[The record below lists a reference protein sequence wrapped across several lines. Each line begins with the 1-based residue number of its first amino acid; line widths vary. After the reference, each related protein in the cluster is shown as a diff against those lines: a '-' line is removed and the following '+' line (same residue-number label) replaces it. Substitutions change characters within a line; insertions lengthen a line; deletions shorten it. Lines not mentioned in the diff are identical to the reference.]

1 MDRSLLPNGE
11 NLAATR
17 TRVAAFWT
25 SEVWPAPVGP

>member
-17 TRVAAFWT
+17 TRVATFWT
-25 SEVWPAPVGP
+25 SGVRPVPVGP